1 MEDENYKLQVQENLR
16 NPKNR
21 FLGCFCHAK
30 DVDSSWGCNWSFQ
43 TGVIIFSI
51 VIFICSAFDIYE
63 IAYKKCFVYSPN
75 GLFTFFFIF
84 KVVSDVLNFTSIVIG
99 IVAVAKIH
107 LRLSIIAYWMA
118 VLSLL
123 LNTIFFIYIFIA
135 IFFYVDR
142 IWRIMITVVLLEI
155 GLILYSW
162 ILFVNQVDIGRKKK
176 AEAAQANSPF

>member
-1 MEDENYKLQVQENLR
+1 MEDENYKLKVQENLR

-63 IAYKKCFVYSPN
+63 IAYEKCFVNSPN

-84 KVVSDVLNFTSIVIG
+84 KVVSDVLNFTSIIIG
-99 IVAVAKIH
+99 CIAVAKIH
-107 LRLSIIAYWMA
+107 LRLSIIAYWIA

-123 LNTIFFIYIFIA
+123 LNTIFFIYIFVA
-135 IFFYVDR
+135 IFIYPEL
-142 IWRIMITVVLLEI
+142 IWRVMITVVLLEV
-155 GLILYSW
+155 GLVLYSW
-162 ILFVNQVDIGRKKK
+162 ILFANQVDVGRKKK

>member
-1 MEDENYKLQVQENLR
+1 MEDENYKLKVQENLR

-63 IAYKKCFVYSPN
+63 IAYKKCFVNSPN

-107 LRLSIIAYWMA
+107 LRLSIIAYWIA

-123 LNTIFFIYIFIA
+123 LNTIFFIYIFVA
-135 IFFYVDR
+135 IFIYPEL
-142 IWRIMITVVLLEI
+142 IWRVMITVVLLEV
-155 GLILYSW
+155 GLVLYSW
-162 ILFVNQVDIGRKKK
+162 ILFANQVDVGRKKK

>member
-51 VIFICSAFDIYE
+51 VILICSAFDIYE

-162 ILFVNQVDIGRKKK
+162 ILFANQVDIGRKKK

>member
-51 VIFICSAFDIYE
+51 VILICSAFDIYE

-155 GLILYSW
+155 GLVLYSW
-162 ILFVNQVDIGRKKK
+162 ILFANQVDIGRKKK